1 MTTAGTAGTATSKSH
16 VWLLIGSG
24 VVAAAQIGKAVIS
37 VPLIQADLDL
47 GLDLAG
53 LIVGIFAILGAGCGV
68 GAGVMVQCIGARRS
82 LVGGMICIAIG
93 NLIGSQAP
101 NEWYLLVARVI
112 EGLGF
117 LGVVLTIPT
126 LLAVSVE
133 RERRDFVMALWSAY
147 MPAGITLMMVIAP
160 LLAVIGWRNFWLASG
175 CSAAICALL
184 LSLAAPATPAP
195 TQVRRVGWIEDLG
208 AVICN
213 PNCLVLAFAFFAFS
227 CLMFSMT
234 FALPLILTS
243 VHGLSVGQA
252 GLASAAM
259 LAVATLGHISCSLL
273 LRWGI
278 PVWVNLAAAFLF
290 FGLAPLAVYA
300 TAAPLV
306 ATLLFAALALGIGGL
321 APGALYA
328 AAPHA
333 SPHQRSL
340 PSTIGMLQQAS
351 NLGQFTGPLVIGVW
365 AQEFGW
371 NAVPAVTVPAAL
383 FGFIAVF
390 ALREVPSAAKL
401 NSRPTEELQTKC

>member
-1 MTTAGTAGTATSKSH
+1 MTTANIAGTATSKSH

-37 VPLIQADLDL
+37 VPLIRADLNL

-53 LIVGIFAILGAGCGV
+53 LIVGIFAILGAVFGV
-68 GAGVMVQCIGARRS
+68 GAGVVVQCIGPRRS

-93 NLIGSQAP
+93 NLIGSQAL
-101 NEWYLLVARVI
+101 NEWYLLVARI
-112 EGLGF
+112 TEGLGF

-147 MPAGITLMMVIAP
+147 MPAGITLMMIIAP
-160 LLAVIGWRNFWLASG
+160 LLAVIGWRDLWLASG
-175 CSAAICALL
+175 CCAGICALL
-184 LSLAAPATPAP
+184 LSLAVPATAMP
-195 TQVRRVGWIEDLG
+195 TQAQRVGWIDDLG
-208 AVICN
+208 TVICN
-213 PNCLVLAFAFFAFS
+213 PNCLLLAFAFFAFS
-227 CLMFSMT
+227 CQMFSMT

-273 LRWGI
+273 LRSGI
-278 PVWVNLAAAFLF
+278 PIWVNVAAAFLF
-290 FGLAPLAVYA
+290 FGLAPFAVYA
-300 TAAPLV
+300 TAAPLD

-333 SPHQRSL
+333 SPQQRSL

-351 NLGQFTGPLVIGVW
+351 NLGQFAGPLVIGVW
-365 AQEFGW
+365 AQKFGW

-383 FGFIAVF
+383 LGFIV
-390 ALREVPSAAKL
+390 ALVIRDVLARAKL
-401 NSRPTEELQTKC
+401 EGNRAVGSSSI